1 MAYNDCYEI
10 EVSTMRSLSAKNLIR
25 IVGCLAYLFVFAASG
40 ALAQTDSPVPHLGTA
55 RRLVQDLQHN
65 ALVNEY
71 GSRPT
76 YLRWDHPTREART
89 VCATFIARLFEH
101 TYGWKESDIRQWLG
115 ASGADA
121 SEWQKAIVSENGFR
135 RLRKIGDVHPGDL
148 MAIKYNDGSKDT
160 GHIMVVDQEP
170 EHIEAATPIEQG
182 TEQYGVVV
190 IDSSATGHGPTDTR
204 HRPDGSFT
212 GGIGRGTFRLYTDL
226 DGRIVGYAWSETP
239 KSEFYQSPTR
249 DLVVGRLT
257 RQITSAEK

>member
-1 MAYNDCYEI
+1 MAYNHCREEEGNI
-10 EVSTMRSLSAKNLIR
+10 MRSVSAKNLIR
-25 IVGCLAYLFVFAASG
+25 ILGSLIFLFVFAALG
-40 ALAQTDSPVPHLGTA
+40 ALAQTDSDVPHLGVA
-55 RRLVQDLQHN
+55 RLLVQDLQHE

-76 YLRWDHPTREART
+76 YLRWNHPTREART
-89 VCATFIARLFEH
+89 VCATFIAHLFEH
-101 TYGWKESDIRQWLG
+101 SYGWKAADIQLWLG
-115 ASGADA
+115 ANGADA
-121 SEWQKAIVSENGFR
+121 SEWHRAIVRENGFR

-148 MAIKYNDGSKDT
+148 LAIKYNDDSKDT

-170 EHIEAATPIEQG
+170 EHIAASAPLEPG

-190 IDSSATGHGPTDTR
+190 IDSSASGHGPTDTR

-212 GGIGRGTFRLYTDL
+212 GGIGRGTFRLYADR

-257 RQITSAEK
+257 RK